1 MDNYLG
7 CSHCKKIKNDKLVI
21 CSNENMPSNIIK
33 TILDFDVHC
42 QLCKKLLLNKVK
54 KLYKYPSRN
63 EITNNTWFIYGY
75 KYNAPMKDFSK
86 FNFYSE
92 KFHEL
97 MKEIHDKGYTNKI
110 INKHINY
117 INSRL
122 KYFEFSSGKFFQL
135 LEVILSV
142 VVSNKN
148 FFDYDETKSYFDE
161 NKRISEIVKEK
172 DLTKRIDKQL
182 KTILNKFKK
191 VIDGFITDE

>member
-1 MDNYLG
+1 MNNYLG
-7 CSHCKKIKNDKLVI
+7 CSHCKKIKNDKLI
-21 CSNENMPSNIIK
+21 IFSNKNMPSNITK
-33 TILDFDVHC
+33 AILDFDVHC
-42 QLCKKLLLNKVK
+42 ELCKKLLLNKIN

-86 FNFYSE
+86 FNFYSD

-122 KYFEFSSGKFFQL
+122 KYFKFSSGKFLQL
-135 LEVILSV
+135 LEVIISV
-142 VVSNKN
+142 VLSNKN
-148 FFDYDETKSYFDE
+148 FFDYDETKSFL
-161 NKRISEIVKEK
+161 KKIKE
-172 DLTKRIDKQL
+172 LVRL
-182 KTILNKFKK
+182 LRKK
-191 VIDGFITDE
+191 V